1 MRLQRLT
8 PIIALLLLLGPPV
21 LAGNL
26 VLVGNPDS
34 GLETLEREQI
44 VNIYMGRYRKLPSG
58 ISALPLDHTDHRE
71 TFYRTL
77 VDKSLPAINAYWA
90 RLVFSGRGSPPNQVD
105 TANEML
111 AMIADN
117 PGAIGY
123 LPRNEVDDRAVIL
136 SELDELSDS

>member
-1 MRLQRLT
+1 
-8 PIIALLLLLGPPV
+8 
-21 LAGNL
+21 
-26 VLVGNPDS
+26 LVGNPDS

-111 AMIADN
+111 AMIAD
-117 PGAIGY
+117 
-123 LPRNEVDDRAVIL
+123 
-136 SELDELSDS
+136 